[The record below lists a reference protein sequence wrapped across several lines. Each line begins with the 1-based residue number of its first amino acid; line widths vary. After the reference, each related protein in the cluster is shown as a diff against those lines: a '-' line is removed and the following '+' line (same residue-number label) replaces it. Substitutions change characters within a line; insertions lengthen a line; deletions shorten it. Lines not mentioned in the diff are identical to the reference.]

1 MPIALALALVAT
13 IGGAVASYSY
23 DDDALLGTRLAYGAT
38 TGFLTLGFA
47 GFIAATLAG
56 PLSGPCRR
64 PSRRCRCSP
73 LRGATSARAS
83 ALTPGPPS
91 PGSRTASAASL
102 STTGPLVFWAAIVAL
117 LWVAFDRVIV
127 ENDGTLATGFVN
139 NLGDLPFHIGIVSG
153 FAYGQN
159 YPPENP
165 IFAGSGFSYPY
176 IADVV
181 TAQFVQLGATMR
193 EAFFVQNLILGVAL
207 VGLLQRFAG
216 VLTRD
221 RLASFIAPL
230 IVLFSGGLGWL
241 LLIDQAR
248 VGEQGIV
255 SLIGN
260 LPQDYTLIGEAA
272 RFGNAI
278 TTLLVTQRSLALGL
292 PMALIV
298 FVVLWHF
305 VHDRPVGRPE
315 TRGSAAWGFVS
326 YRPAAA
332 AVLTACCRWSTS
344 TRSGSCSG
352 RRSSSA
358 FAFRAGARG
367 AGPWAVYVVVTLLL
381 ALPAIWWS
389 SSGSVSNTGT
399 FFGFELGWDHG
410 IEPDLVLDRQ
420 HGTVHPDRHRDR
432 GVAVARARSAG
443 WTCCCSARCSSSG
456 SSFPTCSSS
465 RPGSGTTSR
474 S

>member
-1 MPIALALALVAT
+1 M
-13 IGGAVASYSY
+13 
-23 DDDALLGTRLAYGAT
+23 
-38 TGFLTLGFA
+38 
-47 GFIAATLAG
+47 
-56 PLSGPCRR
+56 RR

-83 ALTPGPPS
+83 ALT
-91 PGSRTASAASL
+91 RAAVAGIADGIRHPSL

-207 VGLLQRFAG
+207 VGLLQRFAA

-260 LPQDYTLIGEAA
+260 LPQDYTLIGEGPL

-305 VHDRPVGRPE
+305 VHDPGPWGVPQ
-315 TRGSAAWGFVS
+315 TRGSGGLGDRDPPPPAARRGGPD
-326 YRPAAA
+326 RPAAA
-332 AVLTACCRWSTS
+332 GPRPHLRG
-344 TRSGSCSG
+344 RSG

-358 FAFRAGARG
+358 LRSAAGARG
-367 AGPWAVYVVVTLLL
+367 AGSHGPST
-381 ALPAIWWS
+381 WW
-389 SSGSVSNTGT
+389 
-399 FFGFELGWDHG
+399 
-410 IEPDLVLDRQ
+410 
-420 HGTVHPDRHRDR
+420 
-432 GVAVARARSAG
+432 
-443 WTCCCSARCSSSG
+443 
-456 SSFPTCSSS
+456 
-465 RPGSGTTSR
+465 
-474 S
+474 